1 MKPFRTAFT
10 LIELLVVIS
19 IIALLIGI
27 LLPALGAA
35 RSTAR
40 DMACLSNQRQ
50 ISLGFNT
57 YANENK
63 LFLPPSFDNSSF
75 SPNTS
80 DWTTLISAFISSNA
94 SRTTEEYVDPVTG
107 EIVGQSPVFT
117 CPSSGIDGGRAHY
130 SANKLTMPV
139 YFNGSF
145 ANPPLGNLYSVDYMK
160 RSTEIFWVADSGQ
173 QDNGDTY
180 AAMDGINGATFANPP
195 NFFSSADAD
204 NDNPIDE
211 GPNVDGSTNGQIALA
226 QPRWRH
232 GAGGKESGSDGGSV
246 NVLFGDGHA
255 SSVNRGEFLVRNVR
269 ADR

>member
-1 MKPFRTAFT
+1 MKNSRSAFT

-40 DMACLSNQRQ
+40 DMACLSNHRQ
-50 ISLGFNT
+50 ISIGFNT

-63 LFLPPSFDNSSF
+63 LLLPPSFDNSSF

-80 DWTTLISAFISSNA
+80 DWTVLISAFISSNT
-94 SRTTEEYVDPVTG
+94 SRTAEEYIDPVTG
-107 EIVGQSPVFT
+107 EFVGVSPVFT
-117 CPSSGIDGGRAHY
+117 CQSAAIQGGKGHY
-130 SANKLTMPV
+130 GANKLTMPV
-139 YFNGSF
+139 YFNGNI
-145 ANPPLGNLYSVDYMK
+145 ANPPLGKLYSLDYQK
-160 RSTEIFWVADSGQ
+160 RATEIFWVADGGQ
-173 QDNGDTY
+173 QDNGDAY
-180 AAMDGINGATFANPP
+180 AAMDGINGATFGTPP
-195 NFFSSADAD
+195 SFYDSSDTD
-204 NDNPIDE
+204 NDDPINE
-211 GPNVDGSTNGQIALA
+211 GPNVDGSTNGQLALA

-232 GAGGKESGSDGGSV
+232 GAGGNESGGDSGSV

-255 SSVNRGEFLVRNVR
+255 SSVSRGEFLVRNVR

>member
-1 MKPFRTAFT
+1 MKIYRSAFT

-40 DMACLSNQRQ
+40 DIACLSNQRQ
-50 ISLGFNT
+50 ISIGFNT
-57 YANENK
+57 YANENN

-80 DWTTLISAFISSNA
+80 DWTTLISGFISSDS
-94 SRTTEEYVDPVTG
+94 SRTTEEFIVDG
-107 EIVGQSPVFT
+107 EIVGQSPIFT
-117 CPSSGIDGGRAHY
+117 CPSAGIDSGRAHY
-130 SANKLTMPV
+130 GANKLTMPV
-139 YFNGSF
+139 FFNG
-145 ANPPLGNLYSVDYMK
+145 AITNPPLNKLYSVDFMK
-160 RSTEIFWVADSGQ
+160 RATEIFWIADAGQ
-173 QDNGDTY
+173 QDDGNSF
-180 AAMDGINGATFANPP
+180 AAMDGINGATFGTPP
-195 NFFSSADAD
+195 SFFNSTDTD
-204 NDNPIDE
+204 NDDPIDE
-211 GPNVDGSTNGQIALA
+211 GPNVDGSMEGQIALA

-232 GAGGKESGSDGGSV
+232 GAGGKEIGSNGGSV
-246 NVLFGDGHA
+246 NVMFGDGHV

>member
-1 MKPFRTAFT
+1 MKRHTKAFT

-35 RSTAR
+35 RSAAR

-50 ISLGFNT
+50 ISIGFNT
-57 YANENK
+57 YANENN
-63 LFLPPSFDNSSF
+63 LFLPPAFDNSSF

-80 DWTTLISAFISSNA
+80 DWTTLISAFISANT

-107 EIVGQSPVFT
+107 EIVGQSEVFQ
-117 CPSSGIDGGRAHY
+117 CQSAGIEGGRAHY

-139 YFNGSF
+139 YFNGNI
-145 ANPPLGNLYSVDYMK
+145 ANPPLNKLYNLDYHK
-160 RSTEIFWVADSGQ
+160 RATETFWVADAGQ
-173 QDNGDTY
+173 QDGGDAY
-180 AAMDGINGATFANPP
+180 AAMDGINGATFAAPP
-195 NFFSSADAD
+195 SFYNSNDAD
-204 NDNPIDE
+204 NNNPINE
-211 GPNVDGSTNGQIALA
+211 GPNVDGSANGALALA

-232 GAGGKESGSDGGSV
+232 GAGGKENGSDSGNV
-246 NVLFGDGHA
+246 NVLFADGHA
-255 SSVNRGEFLVRNVR
+255 SSVGRGEFLVRNIR